1 MNENQ
6 ENIKEYLDI
15 EKNENN
21 ENNEVLINSFDEEE
35 LEDEKKIK
43 EDEEEIED
51 EKKIKEDENSQLI
64 SKKEEIEKDN
74 LIGILQNIEEELKKG
89 KNINDVYEQEQYLI
103 NNEITKRDIKENKKN
118 CYINFMIYFLSPL
131 LSIIHLIGIFI
142 LICLLKSL
150 LDLLKASF
158 NCYFFFD
165 DKKCQFSGNSPFDF
179 YNYYFNK

>member
-6 ENIKEYLDI
+6 ENIKEYFDI

-21 ENNEVLINSFDEEE
+21 ENDENNEVLINSFDE
-35 LEDEKKIK
+35 K
-43 EDEEEIED
+43 EIED

-89 KNINDVYEQEQYLI
+89 KNINDVYEQYLI

-118 CYINFMIYFLSPL
+118 CYIKFMIYFLSPL
-131 LSIIHLIGIFI
+131 LSIIHLI
-142 LICLLKSL
+142 
-150 LDLLKASF
+150 
-158 NCYFFFD
+158 YFFIKIIIGFI
-165 DKKCQFSGNSPFDF
+165 KSIF
-179 YNYYFNK
+179 